1 MTTDLDV
8 LLASLEGLSPS
19 EIADAVMSMPADLV
33 QPLLGMLGQSDEER
47 PQSPAEQAL
56 MLDEGYVL
64 RDHLAYLS
72 ERLRAAVE
80 RVEAGHDVRMAVS
93 MPPRT
98 GKSTMVSTY
107 FVVWALA
114 RNPKWKVGLISHD
127 PSLAIGWSRTVR
139 GIVEANGARLG
150 LSIAPDAGAVSEWQT
165 PERGG
170 VTARSAPGQS
180 ITGRGFNVLLIDDI
194 VRDYAAAHSEVN
206 RKAVWEW
213 WTANAVTRLEP
224 PSLVIAIGTRW
235 HEDDFI
241 ARLLSD
247 EHEGDPAD
255 WEVISF
261 PAIAEADDV
270 LGREPGEPLLSPL
283 SPTETPAQA
292 LARWDGIKR
301 TVGSY
306 NWASQFQ
313 QAPAPAQGAI
323 FNMGWWRFWT
333 LDPERATP
341 DGKVRLIDPT
351 MMLGAKWIDS
361 WDMAFKDKPT
371 SDYVVGQRWVRHG
384 ANRYLIAQTRDRRDF
399 PATLAEMKAFRLAE
413 YGSLVHRR
421 LVEDKANG
429 TAIIATLRD
438 EIPGLIPVNPT
449 TSKEARA
456 RAVTPEVE
464 SGNVYL
470 PNPAEYPWVN
480 DLIGE
485 LRSFPTGAHDDQVD
499 TLTQALWDLRED
511 GTGSGIGQ
519 PAAAPPLAPNRA
531 QAARTGIRRGMT
543 PGGTRGLG
551 R

>member
-1 MTTDLDV
+1 MSADAEV
-8 LLASLEGLSPS
+8 MLAALVGLTP
-19 EIADAVMSMPADLV
+19 EQIADAVMSMPADLI
-33 QPLLGMLGQSDEER
+33 QPLLGMLGQTDDER
-47 PQSPAEQAL
+47 PQSPAEQA
-56 MLDEGYVL
+56 MALDEGYVL
-64 RDHLAYLS
+64 RDHLRYLS
-72 ERLRAAVE
+72 DRLTAAVK
-80 RVEAGHDVRMAVS
+80 RVEAGENVRLAVS

-139 GIVEANGARLG
+139 GLVEANGAQLG

-247 EHEGDPAD
+247 DYEGDPKD

-261 PAIAEADDV
+261 PAIAEENDV
-270 LGREPGEPLLSPL
+270 LGREVGAPLLSPL
-283 SPTETPAQA
+283 DKAEDEPQA
-292 LARWDGIKR
+292 LARWAEMKR
-301 TVGSY
+301 TVGTY
-306 NWASQFQ
+306 NWTSQFQ
-313 QAPAPAQGAI
+313 QAPAPAAGAI
-323 FNMGWWRFWT
+323 FNMGWWRYWT
-333 LDPERATP
+333 LDPERATA
-341 DGKVRLIDPT
+341 DGKVRLISPT
-351 MMLGAKWIDS
+351 TMLGAKWIDS

-384 ANRYLIAQTRDRRDF
+384 ANRYLIAQSRDRRDF
-399 PATLAEMKAFRLAE
+399 PATLAEMKAFRQAE

-429 TAIIATLRD
+429 TAIIATLHD
-438 EIPGLIPVNPT
+438 EIPGLVAINPT

-480 DLIGE
+480 EVLSE
-485 LRSFPTGAHDDQVD
+485 LRSFPTGAHDDIVD

-511 GTGSGIGQ
+511 GTGSRIGTPQ
-519 PAAAPPLAPNRA
+519 AAPAITINRAAAS
-531 QAARTGIRRGMT
+531 RTSIRRG
-543 PGGTRGLG
+543 GGTGGLG

>member
-8 LLASLEGLSPS
+8 LLASLDGLSA
-19 EIADAVMSMPADLV
+19 EQITDAVMSMPADLV
-33 QPLLGMLGQSDEER
+33 QPLLGMLGQTDDER
-47 PQSPAEQAL
+47 PQAPADLA
-56 MLDEGYVL
+56 MSLDEGYVL

-72 ERLRAAVE
+72 DRLRAAVE
-80 RVEAGHDVRMAVS
+80 KVESGQSHRMAVS

-114 RNPKWKVGLISHD
+114 RNPRWKIGLISHD

-139 GIVEANGARLG
+139 GIVEQNGASLG

-270 LGREPGEPLLSPL
+270 LGREEGEPLLSPL
-283 SPTETPAQA
+283 DAREDAAAA
-292 LARWDGIKR
+292 LVRWHDIKR

-306 NWASQFQ
+306 NWSSQFQ
-313 QAPAPAQGAI
+313 QRPAPAQGAI
-323 FNMGWWRFWT
+323 FNMGTFRYWT
-333 LDPERATP
+333 LDPTRATE
-341 DGKVRLIDPT
+341 DGKVRLIDPAS
-351 MMLGAKWIDS
+351 MLGAKWLDS
-361 WDMAFKDKPT
+361 WDMAFKDTKQ

-384 ANRYLIAQTRDRRDF
+384 ANRFLIAQVRDRLSF
-399 PATLAEMKAFRLAE
+399 TASVAAMEAFKSAEW
-413 YGSLVHRR
+413 GTHVHLR

-429 TAIIATLRD
+429 PAIIDTLHD
-438 EIPGLIPVNPT
+438 KIAGLKPINPT

-499 TLTQALWDLRED
+499 ALTQALWELRED
-511 GTGSGIGQ
+511 GTGSNIANPG
-519 PAAAPPLAPNRA
+519 AAPALVPNRTA
-531 QAARTGIRRGMT
+531 AARTGLRRGMT
-543 PGGTRGLG
+543 PGGMR

>member
-8 LLASLEGLSPS
+8 LLASLDGLSA
-19 EIADAVMSMPADLV
+19 EQITDAVMSMPADLV
-33 QPLLGMLGQSDEER
+33 QPLLGMLGQTDDER
-47 PQSPAEQAL
+47 PQSPADLA
-56 MLDEGYVL
+56 MSMDEGYVL
-64 RDHLAYLS
+64 RDHLRYLS
-72 ERLRAAVE
+72 DRLRAAVE
-80 RVEAGHDVRMAVS
+80 KVEGGESHRMAVS

-114 RNPKWKVGLISHD
+114 RNPRWKIGLISHD

-139 GIVEANGARLG
+139 GLVEQNGASLG

-261 PAIAEADDV
+261 PAIAEEDDV
-270 LGREPGEPLLSPL
+270 LGREVGEPLLSPL
-283 SPTETPAQA
+283 DAREDAAAA
-292 LARWDGIKR
+292 LVRWSDIKR

-306 NWASQFQ
+306 NWSSQFQ

-351 MMLGAKWIDS
+351 AMLGAKWIDS
-361 WDMAFKDKPT
+361 WDMAFKDT
-371 SDYVVGQRWVRHG
+371 AQSDYVVGQRWVRHG
-384 ANRYLIAQTRDRRDF
+384 ANRFLMAQTRDRRSF
-399 PATLAEMKAFRLAE
+399 TATLAEMEAFKNAE
-413 YGSLVHRR
+413 YGSYVHRR

-429 TAIIATLRD
+429 PAIINTLHD
-438 EIPGLIPVNPT
+438 KIAGLVPVNPT

-480 DLIGE
+480 DLLSE

-499 TLTQALWDLRED
+499 TLTQALMDLRED
-511 GTGSGIGQ
+511 GTGSRISN
-519 PAAAPPLAPNRA
+519 PASAPPLTPNRA
-531 QAARTGIRRGMT
+531 AAARTVIRRGMT
-543 PGGTRGLG
+543 PGGPR

>member
-1 MTTDLDV
+1 MSTDTEDM
-8 LLASLEGLSPS
+8 LAALVGLTPDQ
-19 EIADAVMSMPADLV
+19 IADAVMSMPADLI
-33 QPLLGMLGQSDEER
+33 QPLLGMLGATEEER
-47 PQSPAEQAL
+47 PQTPAEQAL
-56 MLDEGYVL
+56 ALDEGYVL
-64 RDHLAYLS
+64 RDHLRYLS
-72 ERLRAAVE
+72 DRLTAAVK
-80 RVEAGHDVRMAVS
+80 RVEAGENVRLAVS

-114 RNPKWKVGLISHD
+114 RNPRWKIGLISHD

-139 GIVEANGARLG
+139 GLVESNGAQLG

-180 ITGRGFNVLLIDDI
+180 ITGRGFNILLIDDI

-247 EHEGDPAD
+247 DYEGNPAD

-261 PAIAEADDV
+261 PAIAEENDV
-270 LGREPGEPLLSPL
+270 LGREVGEPLLSPL
-283 SPTETPAQA
+283 DANETPAGA
-292 LARWDGIKR
+292 LARWSDIKA

-306 NWASQFQ
+306 NWTSQFQ
-313 QAPAPAQGAI
+313 QAPAPAAGAI
-323 FNMGWWRFWT
+323 FNMGWWRYWT
-333 LDPERATP
+333 LDPSRATD
-341 DGKVRLIDPT
+341 DGKVRLITPES
-351 MMLGAKWIDS
+351 MLGAKWLDS

-384 ANRYLIAQTRDRRDF
+384 ANRFLMLQSRDRRDF
-399 PATLAEMKAFRLAE
+399 PATLAEMEAFKVQE
-413 YGSLVHRR
+413 WGHHVHLR

-429 TAIIATLRD
+429 TAVIATLHD
-438 EIPGLIPVNPT
+438 KISGLKAINPT

-480 DLIGE
+480 DLLGE

-499 TLTQALWDLRED
+499 ALTQALMELRED
-511 GTGSGIGQ
+511 GTGSRIGQ
-519 PAAAPPLAPNRA
+519 PGAAPGVTINRA
-531 QAARTGIRRGMT
+531 QAARTGIRRG
-543 PGGTRGLG
+543 GIGGLG

>member
-1 MTTDLDV
+1 MTDLDA
-8 LLASLEGLSPS
+8 LLASLRGLTP
-19 EIADAVMSMPADLV
+19 EQIADAVMSMPADLV
-33 QPLLGMLGQSDEER
+33 QPLLGMLGQTDDER

-56 MLDEGYVL
+56 ALDEGYVL
-64 RDHLAYLS
+64 RDHLRYLS
-72 ERLRAAVE
+72 DRLAAAVE
-80 RVEAGHDVRMAVS
+80 RVEAGENVRMAVS

-114 RNPKWKVGLISHD
+114 RNPRWKVGLISHD

-139 GIVEANGARLG
+139 GIVEANGAQLG

-247 EHEGDPAD
+247 DYEGDPSD
-255 WEVISF
+255 WEVVSF
-261 PAIAEADDV
+261 PAIAEANDV
-270 LGREPGEPLLSPL
+270 LGREVGAPLLSPL
-283 SPTETPAQA
+283 DVNEDVPGAI
-292 LARWDGIKR
+292 ARWADIKR

-306 NWASQFQ
+306 NWSSQFQ

-323 FNMGWWRFWT
+323 FNMGWWRYWT
-333 LDPERATP
+333 LDPERATD
-341 DGKVRLIDPT
+341 DGKIRLIVPEQ
-351 MMLGAKWIDS
+351 MLGAKWLDS

-384 ANRYLIAQTRDRRDF
+384 ANRFLMLQSRDRRDF
-399 PATLAEMKAFRLAE
+399 PATLAEMQSFKTQE
-413 YGSLVHRR
+413 WGHHVHLR

-429 TAIIATLRD
+429 TAVIATLHD
-438 EIPGLIPVNPT
+438 KISGLKPINPT

-470 PNPAEYPWVN
+470 PNPAEYPWVS
-480 DLIGE
+480 DLLSE

-499 TLTQALWDLRED
+499 ALTQALMELRED
-511 GTGSGIGQ
+511 GTGSRIGQ
-519 PAAAPPLAPNRA
+519 PQAAPAITINRA
-531 QAARTGIRRGMT
+531 SAARTSIRRG
-543 PGGTRGLG
+543 GGLG